1 MFIHL
6 APQCER
12 IAAFALRGIALLDT
26 VPARGVY
33 WADNQPKGINKMM
46 KRIFPVLCAAILLAG
61 CGAQAAVESSAPE
74 QTATAESTVE
84 STATTEAAAE
94 GTTLTFTDDLD
105 REVTVPVQP
114 QRVAVLLGSYTDVWC
129 LAGGQ
134 DTLVAAADDAWT
146 DFDLG
151 LGDDVANLGSLMEP
165 NMEELIVAQPDL
177 VIASSNTTSN
187 VELLPSL
194 EELGVPVIYFGVNSF
209 TDYLE
214 MLDVCTQIT
223 GHTENYQTYGLDVQA
238 QVDAAKAQ
246 NDGSAPTVLLLRSAS
261 TSCKVKNSKG
271 TVLGEILADL
281 GAVNIADSDESL
293 LEDLSMERII
303 ADDPDY
309 IFVVFQGSDQ
319 EAAQK
324 TLDAAL
330 TSNPAWDTLSAVQN
344 GNFYIM
350 EKELYH
356 LKPNARWGE
365 AYQKVADILYPA
377 A

>member
-1 MFIHL
+1 
-6 APQCER
+6 
-12 IAAFALRGIALLDT
+12 
-26 VPARGVY
+26 
-33 WADNQPKGINKMM
+33 MM
-46 KRIFPVLCAAILLAG
+46 NRIFPVLCAALLLTG
-61 CGAQAAVESSAPE
+61 CGASTVAESSAPAPSSE
-74 QTATAESTVE
+74 TAESAPASPE
-84 STATTEAAAE
+84 TAA
-94 GTTLTFTDDLD
+94 TTLTFTDDLD
-105 REVTVPVQP
+105 REVTVPANP
-114 QRVAVLLGSYTDVWC
+114 ERVAVLLGSYADVWC

-134 DTLVAAADDAWT
+134 DSLVAAASDAWT
-146 DFDLG
+146 DFDLD
-151 LGDDVANLGSLMEP
+151 LGEDVANLGSLMEP
-165 NMEELIVAQPDL
+165 NLEELIAAAPDL

-194 EELGVPVIYFGVNSF
+194 EQLGVPVAYFGVNSF
-209 TDYLE
+209 NDYLE
-214 MLDVCTQIT
+214 MLDVCTRIT
-223 GHTENYQTYGLDVQA
+223 GHPENYQTYGLDVQA
-238 QVDAAKAQ
+238 QVDKAKEQ

-281 GAVNIADSDESL
+281 GAVNIADSDTSL

-319 EAAQK
+319 DAAQK

-344 GNFYIM
+344 GNFYLM

>member
-1 MFIHL
+1 
-6 APQCER
+6 
-12 IAAFALRGIALLDT
+12 
-26 VPARGVY
+26 
-33 WADNQPKGINKMM
+33 MM
-46 KRIFPVLCAAILLAG
+46 KRIFPALCAALLLAG
-61 CGAQAAVESSAPE
+61 CGAQTAVESTSTAPA
-74 QTATAESTVE
+74 ATAETPAE
-84 STATTEAAAE
+84 STATPEATD

-114 QRVAVLLGSYTDVWC
+114 QRVAVLLGSYADVWC

-146 DFDLG
+146 DFDLN
-151 LGDDVANLGSLMEP
+151 LGDEVANLGSLMEP
-165 NMEELIVAQPDL
+165 NLEELIAAQPDL

-194 EELGVPVIYFGVNSF
+194 EDLGVPVIYFGVNSF
-209 TDYLE
+209 NDYLE

-223 GHTENYQTYGLDVQA
+223 GQTQNYQTYGLDVQA
-238 QVDAAKAQ
+238 QVEKAKEQ
-246 NDGSAPTVLLLRSAS
+246 DDGSAPTVLLLRSAS

-281 GAVNIADSDESL
+281 GAVNIADSDTSL

-319 EAAQK
+319 DAAQK

-344 GNFYIM
+344 GNFYLM

>member
-1 MFIHL
+1 
-6 APQCER
+6 
-12 IAAFALRGIALLDT
+12 
-26 VPARGVY
+26 
-33 WADNQPKGINKMM
+33 MM
-46 KRIFPVLCAAILLAG
+46 KRIFPALCAALLLAG
-61 CGAQAAVESSAPE
+61 CGAQTADSTAPA
-74 QTATAESTVE
+74 QTATPE
-84 STATTEAAAE
+84 STASSTAEAAQ

-105 REVTVPVQP
+105 REVTVPVEP
-114 QRVAVLLGSYTDVWC
+114 QRVAVLLGSYADVWC
-129 LAGGQ
+129 LAGGT
-134 DTLVAAADDAWT
+134 DSIVAAANDAWT
-146 DFDLG
+146 DFDLD
-151 LGDDVANLGSLMEP
+151 LGEDVANLGSLMEP
-165 NMEELIVAQPDL
+165 SLEELIASQPEL

-187 VELLPSL
+187 VELLASL
-194 EELGVPVIYFGVNSF
+194 EELGIPTTYFGVNNF
-209 TDYLE
+209 DDYLE

-223 GHTENYQTYGLDVQA
+223 GHTENYQTYGLDVQT
-238 QVDAAKAQ
+238 QVEKAKEQ

-319 EAAQK
+319 DAAQK

>member
-1 MFIHL
+1 
-6 APQCER
+6 
-12 IAAFALRGIALLDT
+12 
-26 VPARGVY
+26 
-33 WADNQPKGINKMM
+33 MM
-46 KRIFPVLCAAILLAG
+46 NRIFPVLCAALLLTG
-61 CGAQAAVESSAPE
+61 CGASTVAESSAPAPGSE
-74 QTATAESTVE
+74 TAESAPASPE
-84 STATTEAAAE
+84 TAA
-94 GTTLTFTDDLD
+94 TTLTFTDDLD
-105 REVTVPVQP
+105 REVTVPANP
-114 QRVAVLLGSYTDVWC
+114 ERVAVLLGSYADVWC

-134 DTLVAAADDAWT
+134 DSLVAAASDAWT
-146 DFDLG
+146 DFDLN
-151 LGDDVANLGSLMEP
+151 LGGDVANLGSLMEP
-165 NMEELIVAQPDL
+165 NLEELIASAPDL

-194 EELGVPVIYFGVNSF
+194 EQLGVPVAYFGVNSF
-209 TDYLE
+209 NDYLE
-214 MLDVCTQIT
+214 MLDVCTRIT

-238 QVDAAKAQ
+238 QVDKAKEQ

-281 GAVNIADSDESL
+281 GAVNIADSDTGL
-293 LEDLSMERII
+293 LEDLSLERII

-319 EAAQK
+319 AAAQK

-330 TSNPAWDTLSAVQN
+330 TSNPAWETLSAVQN
-344 GNFYIM
+344 GRFYIM

-365 AYQKVADILYPA
+365 AYQKVADILYPVA
-377 A
+377 

>member
-1 MFIHL
+1 
-6 APQCER
+6 
-12 IAAFALRGIALLDT
+12 
-26 VPARGVY
+26 
-33 WADNQPKGINKMM
+33 MM
-46 KRIFPVLCAAILLAG
+46 KRIFPALCAALLLAG
-61 CGAQAAVESSAPE
+61 CGAQTADSTSPAQTDAP
-74 QTATAESTVE
+74 E
-84 STATTEAAAE
+84 STAASTAEAAQ
-94 GTTLTFTDDLD
+94 GTTLTFADDLD
-105 REVTVPVQP
+105 REVTVPVEP
-114 QRVAVLLGSYTDVWC
+114 QRVAVLLGSYADVWC
-129 LAGGQ
+129 LAGGT
-134 DTLVAAADDAWT
+134 DSIVAVANDAWT
-146 DFDLG
+146 DFDLD
-151 LGDDVANLGSLMEP
+151 LGEDVANLGSLMEP
-165 NMEELIVAQPDL
+165 SLEELIASQPEL

-187 VELLPSL
+187 VELLASL
-194 EELGVPVIYFGVNSF
+194 EELGIPTIYFDVTSF
-209 TDYLE
+209 KDYLH
-214 MLDVCTQIT
+214 MLEVCTMIT
-223 GHTENYQTYGLDVQA
+223 GQEENYQTYGLDVQT
-238 QVDAAKAQ
+238 QVEKAKEQ

-303 ADDPDY
+303 ADDPNY

-319 EAAQK
+319 DAAQK

>member
-1 MFIHL
+1 
-6 APQCER
+6 
-12 IAAFALRGIALLDT
+12 
-26 VPARGVY
+26 
-33 WADNQPKGINKMM
+33 MM
-46 KRIFPVLCAAILLAG
+46 KRIFPALCAALLLAG
-61 CGAQAAVESSAPE
+61 CGAQTTDSTAPA
-74 QTATAESTVE
+74 QTATPE
-84 STATTEAAAE
+84 STASSTAEAAQ

-105 REVTVPVQP
+105 REVTVPVEP
-114 QRVAVLLGSYTDVWC
+114 QRVAVLLGSYADVWC
-129 LAGGQ
+129 LAGGT
-134 DTLVAAADDAWT
+134 DSIVAAANDAWT
-146 DFDLG
+146 DFDLD
-151 LGDDVANLGSLMEP
+151 LGEDVANLGSLMEP
-165 NMEELIVAQPDL
+165 SLEELIASQPDL

-187 VELLPSL
+187 VELLSSL
-194 EELGVPVIYFGVNSF
+194 EELGIPTIYFGVNSF
-209 TDYLE
+209 DDYLE

-238 QVDAAKAQ
+238 QVEKAKEQ

-319 EAAQK
+319 NAAQK

>member
-1 MFIHL
+1 
-6 APQCER
+6 
-12 IAAFALRGIALLDT
+12 
-26 VPARGVY
+26 
-33 WADNQPKGINKMM
+33 MM
-46 KRIFPVLCAAILLAG
+46 KRIFPALCAALLLAG
-61 CGAQAAVESSAPE
+61 CGAQ
-74 QTATAESTVE
+74 TAVE
-84 STATTEAAAE
+84 STASDTATAATPEASAE
-94 GTTLTFTDDLD
+94 TLTFTDDLD

-114 QRVAVLLGSYTDVWC
+114 QRVAVLLGSYADVWC

-134 DTLVAAADDAWT
+134 DSLVAAANDAWT
-146 DFDLG
+146 DFDLN
-151 LGDDVANLGSLMEP
+151 LGDEVANLGSLMEP
-165 NMEELIVAQPDL
+165 NLEELIAAAPDL

-187 VELLPSL
+187 VELLSSL
-194 EELGVPVIYFGVNSF
+194 EELGVPTIYFGVNSF

-238 QVDAAKAQ
+238 QVEKAKEQ

-281 GAVNIADSDESL
+281 GAVNIADSDTSL

-319 EAAQK
+319 DAAQK

-344 GNFYIM
+344 DHFYLM

>member
-1 MFIHL
+1 ML
-6 APQCER
+6 
-12 IAAFALRGIALLDT
+12 
-26 VPARGVY
+26 
-33 WADNQPKGINKMM
+33 N
-46 KRIFPVLCAAILLAG
+46 RIFPALCAALLLAG
-61 CGAQAAVESSAPE
+61 CTA
-74 QTATAESTVE
+74 QTAVE
-84 STATTEAAAE
+84 STASPEAAAPAVSSPEAAAE
-94 GTTLTFTDDLD
+94 TLTFTDDLD
-105 REVTVPVQP
+105 REVTVPVHP
-114 QRVAVLLGSYTDVWC
+114 QRVAVLLGSYADVWC

-134 DTLVAAADDAWT
+134 DSLVAAADDAWA
-146 DFDLG
+146 DFDLN
-151 LGDDVANLGSLMEP
+151 LSDEVANLGSLMEP
-165 NMEELIVAQPDL
+165 NLEELIAAAPDL

-187 VELLPSL
+187 VELLSSL
-194 EELGVPVIYFGVNSF
+194 EELGVPTIYFGVNSF

-223 GHTENYQTYGLDVQA
+223 GQPQNYQTYGLDVQA
-238 QVDAAKAQ
+238 QVEKAKAQ

-281 GAVNIADSDESL
+281 GAVNIADSDTSL
-293 LEDLSMERII
+293 LEDLSLERII

-319 EAAQK
+319 AAAQK

-344 GNFYIM
+344 GRFYLM

>member
-1 MFIHL
+1 M
-6 APQCER
+6 
-12 IAAFALRGIALLDT
+12 
-26 VPARGVY
+26 
-33 WADNQPKGINKMM
+33 MM
-46 KRIFPVLCAAILLAG
+46 KRIFPALCAVLLLAG
-61 CGAQAAVESSAPE
+61 CGAQTAGAGTAPTATPESV
-74 QTATAESTVE
+74 ATAETPA
-84 STATTEAAAE
+84 TAEAAS
-94 GTTLTFTDDLD
+94 GTTLTFTDALD
-105 REVTVPVQP
+105 REVTVPVEP
-114 QRVAVLLGSYTDVWC
+114 QRVAVLLGSYADVWC

-134 DTLVAAADDAWT
+134 DSLVAAASDAWT
-146 DFDLG
+146 DFDLN
-151 LGDDVANLGSLMEP
+151 LRDDVANLGSLMEP
-165 NMEELIVAQPDL
+165 NLEELIAAQPDL

-187 VELLPSL
+187 VELLSSL
-194 EELGVPVIYFGVNSF
+194 EELGVPVLYFGVNSF
-209 TDYLE
+209 TDYLQ

-223 GHTENYQTYGLDVQA
+223 GQTQNYQTYGLDVQA
-238 QVDAAKAQ
+238 QVDKAKEQ
-246 NDGSAPTVLLLRSAS
+246 VDGSAPTVLLLRSAS

-281 GAVNIADSDESL
+281 GAVNIADSDTSL
-293 LEDLSMERII
+293 LEDLSLERII

-319 EAAQK
+319 AAAQK

-344 GNFYIM
+344 GHFYLM

>member
-1 MFIHL
+1 
-6 APQCER
+6 
-12 IAAFALRGIALLDT
+12 
-26 VPARGVY
+26 
-33 WADNQPKGINKMM
+33 MM
-46 KRIFPVLCAAILLAG
+46 NRIFPVLCAALLLTG
-61 CGAQAAVESSAPE
+61 CGASTVAESSAPAPGSE
-74 QTATAESTVE
+74 TAESAPASPE
-84 STATTEAAAE
+84 TAATA
-94 GTTLTFTDDLD
+94 LTFTDDLD
-105 REVTVPVQP
+105 REVTVPANP
-114 QRVAVLLGSYTDVWC
+114 ERVAVLLGSYADVWC

-134 DTLVAAADDAWT
+134 DSLVAAASDAWT
-146 DFDLG
+146 DFDLN

-165 NMEELIVAQPDL
+165 NLEELIASAPDL

-194 EELGVPVIYFGVNSF
+194 EQLGVPVAYFGVNSF
-209 TDYLE
+209 NDYLE
-214 MLDVCTQIT
+214 MLDVCTRIT

-238 QVDAAKAQ
+238 QVDKAKEQ

-271 TVLGEILADL
+271 TVLGEMLADL
-281 GAVNIADSDESL
+281 GAVNIADSDTGL
-293 LEDLSMERII
+293 LEDLSLERII

-319 EAAQK
+319 AAAQK

-330 TSNPAWDTLSAVQN
+330 TSNPAWETLSAVQN
-344 GNFYIM
+344 GRFYIM

-365 AYQKVADILYPA
+365 AYQKVADILYPVA
-377 A
+377 

>member
-1 MFIHL
+1 M
-6 APQCER
+6 
-12 IAAFALRGIALLDT
+12 
-26 VPARGVY
+26 
-33 WADNQPKGINKMM
+33 MM
-46 KRIFPVLCAAILLAG
+46 KRIFPALCAVLMLAG
-61 CGAQAAVESSAPE
+61 CGAQTAGAGTAPTATPESV
-74 QTATAESTVE
+74 ATAETP
-84 STATTEAAAE
+84 AMAEAAA
-94 GTTLTFTDDLD
+94 GTTLTFTDALD
-105 REVTVPVQP
+105 REVTVPVEP
-114 QRVAVLLGSYTDVWC
+114 QRVAVLLGSYADVWC

-134 DTLVAAADDAWT
+134 DSLVAAASDAWT
-146 DFDLG
+146 DFDLN

-165 NMEELIVAQPDL
+165 NLEELIAAQPDL

-187 VELLPSL
+187 VELLSSL
-194 EELGVPVIYFGVNSF
+194 EELGVPVLYFGVNSF
-209 TDYLE
+209 TDYLQ

-223 GHTENYQTYGLDVQA
+223 GQTQNYQTYGLDVQA
-238 QVDAAKAQ
+238 QVDKAKEQ
-246 NDGSAPTVLLLRSAS
+246 VDGSAPTVLLLRSAS

-281 GAVNIADSDESL
+281 GAVNIADSDTSL
-293 LEDLSMERII
+293 LEDLSLERII
-303 ADDPDY
+303 ADNPDY

-319 EAAQK
+319 AAAQN

-344 GNFYIM
+344 GHFYLM

>member
-1 MFIHL
+1 
-6 APQCER
+6 
-12 IAAFALRGIALLDT
+12 
-26 VPARGVY
+26 
-33 WADNQPKGINKMM
+33 MM
-46 KRIFPVLCAAILLAG
+46 KRIFPALCAALLLAG
-61 CGAQAAVESSAPE
+61 CGAQTADSTAPA
-74 QTATAESTVE
+74 QTATPE
-84 STATTEAAAE
+84 STASSTAEAAQ
-94 GTTLTFTDDLD
+94 GTTLTFADDLD
-105 REVTVPVQP
+105 REVTVPVEP
-114 QRVAVLLGSYTDVWC
+114 QRVAILLGSYADVWC
-129 LAGGQ
+129 LAGGT
-134 DTLVAAADDAWT
+134 DSIVAVANDAWT
-146 DFDLG
+146 DFDLD
-151 LGDDVANLGSLMEP
+151 LGEDVANLGSLMEP
-165 NMEELIVAQPDL
+165 SLEELIASQPDL

-187 VELLPSL
+187 VELLASL
-194 EELGVPVIYFGVNSF
+194 EELGIPTTYFGVNSF
-209 TDYLE
+209 DDYLE

-238 QVDAAKAQ
+238 QVEKAKEQ

-319 EAAQK
+319 DAAQK

>member
-1 MFIHL
+1 
-6 APQCER
+6 
-12 IAAFALRGIALLDT
+12 
-26 VPARGVY
+26 
-33 WADNQPKGINKMM
+33 MM
-46 KRIFPVLCAAILLAG
+46 NRIFPVLCAALLLTG
-61 CGAQAAVESSAPE
+61 CGASTVAESSAPAPGSE
-74 QTATAESTVE
+74 TAESAPASPE
-84 STATTEAAAE
+84 TAA
-94 GTTLTFTDDLD
+94 TTLTFTDDLD
-105 REVTVPVQP
+105 REVTVPANP
-114 QRVAVLLGSYTDVWC
+114 ERVAVLLGSYADVWC

-134 DTLVAAADDAWT
+134 DSLVAAASDAWT
-146 DFDLG
+146 DFDLD
-151 LGDDVANLGSLMEP
+151 LGEDVANLGSLMEP
-165 NMEELIVAQPDL
+165 NLEELIASAPDL

-194 EELGVPVIYFGVNSF
+194 EQLGVPVAYFGVNSF
-209 TDYLE
+209 NDYLE
-214 MLDVCTQIT
+214 MLDVCTRIT
-223 GHTENYQTYGLDVQA
+223 GHPENYQTYGLDVQA
-238 QVDAAKAQ
+238 QVDKAKEQ

-281 GAVNIADSDESL
+281 GAVNIADSDTGL
-293 LEDLSMERII
+293 LEDLSLERII

-319 EAAQK
+319 AAAQK

-330 TSNPAWDTLSAVQN
+330 TSNPAWETLSAVQN
-344 GNFYIM
+344 GRFYIM

>member
-1 MFIHL
+1 
-6 APQCER
+6 
-12 IAAFALRGIALLDT
+12 
-26 VPARGVY
+26 
-33 WADNQPKGINKMM
+33 MM
-46 KRIFPVLCAAILLAG
+46 NRIFPVLCAALLLTG
-61 CGAQAAVESSAPE
+61 CGASTVAESSAPAPGSE
-74 QTATAESTVE
+74 TAESAPASPE
-84 STATTEAAAE
+84 TAV
-94 GTTLTFTDDLD
+94 TTLTFTDDLD
-105 REVTVPVQP
+105 REVTVPANP
-114 QRVAVLLGSYTDVWC
+114 ERVAVLLGSYADVWC

-134 DTLVAAADDAWT
+134 DSLVAAASDAWT
-146 DFDLG
+146 DFDLD
-151 LGDDVANLGSLMEP
+151 LGEDVANLGSLMEP
-165 NMEELIVAQPDL
+165 NLEELIAAQPDL

-194 EELGVPVIYFGVNSF
+194 EQLGVPVAYFGVNSF
-209 TDYLE
+209 NDYLE
-214 MLDVCTQIT
+214 MLDVCTRIT

-238 QVDAAKAQ
+238 QVDKAKEQ

-261 TSCKVKNSKG
+261 TSCKVKNSKD

-281 GAVNIADSDESL
+281 GAVNIADSDTGL
-293 LEDLSMERII
+293 LEDLSLERII

-319 EAAQK
+319 AAAQK

-330 TSNPAWDTLSAVQN
+330 TSNPAWETLSAVQN
-344 GNFYIM
+344 GRFYIM

-377 A
+377 G

>member
-1 MFIHL
+1 
-6 APQCER
+6 
-12 IAAFALRGIALLDT
+12 
-26 VPARGVY
+26 
-33 WADNQPKGINKMM
+33 MM
-46 KRIFPVLCAAILLAG
+46 KRIFPALCAALLLAG
-61 CGAQAAVESSAPE
+61 CGAQTAVESTSTAPA
-74 QTATAESTVE
+74 ATAETSAE
-84 STATTEAAAE
+84 STATPEATD

-114 QRVAVLLGSYTDVWC
+114 QRVAVLLGSYADVWC

-134 DTLVAAADDAWT
+134 DTLVAATDDAWT
-146 DFDLG
+146 DFDLN
-151 LGDDVANLGSLMEP
+151 LGDEVANLGSLMEP
-165 NMEELIVAQPDL
+165 NLEELIAAQPDL

-194 EELGVPVIYFGVNSF
+194 EDLGVPVIYFGVNSF
-209 TDYLE
+209 NDYLE

-223 GHTENYQTYGLDVQA
+223 GQTQNYQTYGLDVQA
-238 QVDAAKAQ
+238 QVEKAKEQ
-246 NDGSAPTVLLLRSAS
+246 DDGSAPTVLLLRSAS

-281 GAVNIADSDESL
+281 GAVNIADSDTSL

-319 EAAQK
+319 DAAQK
-324 TLDAAL
+324 TLDVAL

-344 GNFYIM
+344 GNFYLM

>member
-1 MFIHL
+1 
-6 APQCER
+6 
-12 IAAFALRGIALLDT
+12 
-26 VPARGVY
+26 
-33 WADNQPKGINKMM
+33 MM
-46 KRIFPVLCAAILLAG
+46 NRIFPVLCAALLLTG
-61 CGAQAAVESSAPE
+61 CGASTVAESSAPAPGSE
-74 QTATAESTVE
+74 TAESAPASPE
-84 STATTEAAAE
+84 TAV
-94 GTTLTFTDDLD
+94 TTLTFTDDLD
-105 REVTVPVQP
+105 REVTVPANP
-114 QRVAVLLGSYTDVWC
+114 ERVAVLLGSYADVWC

-134 DTLVAAADDAWT
+134 DSLVAAASDAWT
-146 DFDLG
+146 DFDLN

-165 NMEELIVAQPDL
+165 NLEELIASAPDL

-194 EELGVPVIYFGVNSF
+194 EQLGVPVAYFGVNSF
-209 TDYLE
+209 NDYLE
-214 MLDVCTQIT
+214 MLDVCTRIT

-238 QVDAAKAQ
+238 QVDKAKEQ

-281 GAVNIADSDESL
+281 GAVNIADSDTGL
-293 LEDLSMERII
+293 LEDLSLERII

-319 EAAQK
+319 AAAQK

-330 TSNPAWDTLSAVQN
+330 TSNPAWETLSAVQN
-344 GNFYIM
+344 GRFYIM

>member
-1 MFIHL
+1 
-6 APQCER
+6 
-12 IAAFALRGIALLDT
+12 
-26 VPARGVY
+26 
-33 WADNQPKGINKMM
+33 MM
-46 KRIFPVLCAAILLAG
+46 NRIFPVLCAALLLTG
-61 CGAQAAVESSAPE
+61 CGASTVAESSAPAPGS
-74 QTATAESTVE
+74 ATAESAPASPE
-84 STATTEAAAE
+84 TAA
-94 GTTLTFTDDLD
+94 TTLTFTDDLD
-105 REVTVPVQP
+105 REVTVPANP
-114 QRVAVLLGSYTDVWC
+114 ERVAVLLGSYADVWC

-134 DTLVAAADDAWT
+134 DSLVAAASDAWT
-146 DFDLG
+146 DFDLN

-165 NMEELIVAQPDL
+165 NLEELIAAAPDL

-194 EELGVPVIYFGVNSF
+194 EQLGVPVAYFGVNSF
-209 TDYLE
+209 NDYLE
-214 MLDVCTQIT
+214 MLDVCTRIT

-238 QVDAAKAQ
+238 QVDKAKEQ

-281 GAVNIADSDESL
+281 GAVNIADSDTGL
-293 LEDLSMERII
+293 LEDLSLERII

-319 EAAQK
+319 AAAQK

-330 TSNPAWDTLSAVQN
+330 TSNPAWETLSAVQN
-344 GNFYIM
+344 GRFYIM

-377 A
+377 G

>member
-1 MFIHL
+1 
-6 APQCER
+6 
-12 IAAFALRGIALLDT
+12 
-26 VPARGVY
+26 
-33 WADNQPKGINKMM
+33 M

-61 CGAQAAVESSAPE
+61 CGAQTAVESSAPK

-114 QRVAVLLGSYTDVWC
+114 QRVAALLGSYTDVWC

-165 NMEELIVAQPDL
+165 NMEELIAAQPDL

>member
-1 MFIHL
+1 
-6 APQCER
+6 
-12 IAAFALRGIALLDT
+12 
-26 VPARGVY
+26 
-33 WADNQPKGINKMM
+33 MM

-61 CGAQAAVESSAPE
+61 CGAQTAVESSAPE
-74 QTATAESTVE
+74 QTATAESTVA

-165 NMEELIVAQPDL
+165 NMEELIAAQPDL

-319 EAAQK
+319 EAARK

>member
-1 MFIHL
+1 
-6 APQCER
+6 
-12 IAAFALRGIALLDT
+12 
-26 VPARGVY
+26 
-33 WADNQPKGINKMM
+33 MM
-46 KRIFPVLCAAILLAG
+46 KRIFPALCAALLLAG
-61 CGAQAAVESSAPE
+61 CGAQTAVESTSTAPA
-74 QTATAESTVE
+74 ATAETSAE
-84 STATTEAAAE
+84 STATPEAAD

-114 QRVAVLLGSYTDVWC
+114 QRVAVLLGSYADVWC

-146 DFDLG
+146 DFDLN
-151 LGDDVANLGSLMEP
+151 LGDEVANLGSLMEP
-165 NMEELIVAQPDL
+165 NLEELIAAQPDL

-194 EELGVPVIYFGVNSF
+194 EDLGVPVIYFGVNSF
-209 TDYLE
+209 NDYLE

-223 GHTENYQTYGLDVQA
+223 GQTQNYQTYGLDVQA
-238 QVDAAKAQ
+238 QVEKAKEQ
-246 NDGSAPTVLLLRSAS
+246 DDGSAPTVLLLRSAS

-281 GAVNIADSDESL
+281 GAVNIADSDTSL

-319 EAAQK
+319 DAARK
-324 TLDAAL
+324 TLNAAL

-344 GNFYIM
+344 GNFYLM

>member
-1 MFIHL
+1 
-6 APQCER
+6 
-12 IAAFALRGIALLDT
+12 
-26 VPARGVY
+26 
-33 WADNQPKGINKMM
+33 MM
-46 KRIFPVLCAAILLAG
+46 KRIFPALCAALLLAG
-61 CGAQAAVESSAPE
+61 CGAQASTESTAPVE
-74 QTATAESTVE
+74 TATAESTP
-84 STATTEAAAE
+84 ATPEAADT
-94 GTTLTFTDDLD
+94 TTLTFTDDLD

-114 QRVAVLLGSYTDVWC
+114 QRVAVLLGSYADVWC

-134 DTLVAAADDAWT
+134 DTLVAAANDAWT
-146 DFDLG
+146 DFDLS
-151 LGDDVANLGSLMEP
+151 LGEDVANLGSLMEP
-165 NMEELIVAQPDL
+165 NTEELIAAQPDL

-209 TDYLE
+209 DDYLE

-238 QVDAAKAQ
+238 QVEKAKEQ

-281 GAVNIADSDESL
+281 GAVNIADSDTGL

>member
-1 MFIHL
+1 
-6 APQCER
+6 
-12 IAAFALRGIALLDT
+12 
-26 VPARGVY
+26 
-33 WADNQPKGINKMM
+33 MM
-46 KRIFPVLCAAILLAG
+46 KRIFPALCAALLLAG
-61 CGAQAAVESSAPE
+61 CGAQTAVESTSTAPA
-74 QTATAESTVE
+74 ATAETSAE
-84 STATTEAAAE
+84 STATPEATD

-114 QRVAVLLGSYTDVWC
+114 QRVAVLLGSYADVWC

-146 DFDLG
+146 DFDLN
-151 LGDDVANLGSLMEP
+151 LGDEVANLGSLMEP
-165 NMEELIVAQPDL
+165 NLEELIAAQPDL
-177 VIASSNTTSN
+177 VITSSNTTSN

-194 EELGVPVIYFGVNSF
+194 EDLGVPVIYFGVNSF
-209 TDYLE
+209 NDYLE

-223 GHTENYQTYGLDVQA
+223 GQTQNYQTYGLDVQA
-238 QVDAAKAQ
+238 QVEKAKEQ
-246 NDGSAPTVLLLRSAS
+246 DDGSAPTVLLLRSAS

-281 GAVNIADSDESL
+281 GAVNIADSDTSL

-319 EAAQK
+319 DAAQK

-344 GNFYIM
+344 GNFYLM

>member
-1 MFIHL
+1 
-6 APQCER
+6 
-12 IAAFALRGIALLDT
+12 
-26 VPARGVY
+26 
-33 WADNQPKGINKMM
+33 MM
-46 KRIFPVLCAAILLAG
+46 KRIFPALCAALLLAG
-61 CGAQAAVESSAPE
+61 CGAQTAVESTSTAPA
-74 QTATAESTVE
+74 ATAETSAE
-84 STATTEAAAE
+84 STATPEATD

-114 QRVAVLLGSYTDVWC
+114 QRVAVLLGSYADVWC

-146 DFDLG
+146 DFDLN
-151 LGDDVANLGSLMEP
+151 LGDEVSNLGSLMEP
-165 NMEELIVAQPDL
+165 NLEELIAAQPDL

-194 EELGVPVIYFGVNSF
+194 EDLGVPVIYFGVNSF
-209 TDYLE
+209 NDYLE

-223 GHTENYQTYGLDVQA
+223 GETQNYQTYGLDVQA
-238 QVDAAKAQ
+238 QVEKAKEQ
-246 NDGSAPTVLLLRSAS
+246 DDGSAPTVLLLRSAS

-281 GAVNIADSDESL
+281 GAVNIADSDTSL

-319 EAAQK
+319 DAAQK

-344 GNFYIM
+344 GNFYLM

>member
-1 MFIHL
+1 
-6 APQCER
+6 
-12 IAAFALRGIALLDT
+12 
-26 VPARGVY
+26 
-33 WADNQPKGINKMM
+33 MM
-46 KRIFPVLCAAILLAG
+46 KRIFPALCAALLLAG
-61 CGAQAAVESSAPE
+61 CGAQTAVESTSTAPA
-74 QTATAESTVE
+74 ATAETPAE
-84 STATTEAAAE
+84 STATPEATD

-114 QRVAVLLGSYTDVWC
+114 QRVAVLLGSYADVWC

-146 DFDLG
+146 DFDLN
-151 LGDDVANLGSLMEP
+151 LGDEVANLGSLMEP
-165 NMEELIVAQPDL
+165 NLEELIAAQPDL
-177 VIASSNTTSN
+177 EIASSNTTSN

-194 EELGVPVIYFGVNSF
+194 EDLGVPVIYFGVNSF
-209 TDYLE
+209 NDYLE

-223 GHTENYQTYGLDVQA
+223 GQTQNYQTYGLDVQA
-238 QVDAAKAQ
+238 QVEKAKEQ
-246 NDGSAPTVLLLRSAS
+246 DDGSAPTVLLLRSAS

-281 GAVNIADSDESL
+281 GAVNIADSDTSL

-319 EAAQK
+319 DAAQK

-344 GNFYIM
+344 GNFYLM

>member
-1 MFIHL
+1 M
-6 APQCER
+6 
-12 IAAFALRGIALLDT
+12 
-26 VPARGVY
+26 
-33 WADNQPKGINKMM
+33 MM
-46 KRIFPVLCAAILLAG
+46 KRIFPALCAVLLLAG
-61 CGAQAAVESSAPE
+61 CGAQTAGAGAAPTATPESV
-74 QTATAESTVE
+74 ATAETPA
-84 STATTEAAAE
+84 TAEAAA
-94 GTTLTFTDDLD
+94 GTTLTFTDALD
-105 REVTVPVQP
+105 REVTVPVEP
-114 QRVAVLLGSYTDVWC
+114 QRVAVLLGSYADVWC

-134 DTLVAAADDAWT
+134 DSLVAAASDAWT
-146 DFDLG
+146 DFDLN

-165 NMEELIVAQPDL
+165 NMEELIAAQPDL

-187 VELLPSL
+187 VELLSSL
-194 EELGVPVIYFGVNSF
+194 EELGVPVLYFGVNSF
-209 TDYLE
+209 TDYLH

-223 GHTENYQTYGLDVQA
+223 GQTQNYQTYGLDVQA
-238 QVDAAKAQ
+238 QVDKAKEQA
-246 NDGSAPTVLLLRSAS
+246 DGSAPTVLLLRSAS

-271 TVLGEILADL
+271 TVLGELLADL
-281 GAVNIADSDESL
+281 GAVNIADSDTSL
-293 LEDLSMERII
+293 LEDLSLERII

-319 EAAQK
+319 AAAQK

-344 GNFYIM
+344 GHFYLM

>member
-1 MFIHL
+1 
-6 APQCER
+6 
-12 IAAFALRGIALLDT
+12 
-26 VPARGVY
+26 
-33 WADNQPKGINKMM
+33 MM
-46 KRIFPVLCAAILLAG
+46 KRIFPALCAALLLAG
-61 CGAQAAVESSAPE
+61 CGAQTAVESTSTAPA
-74 QTATAESTVE
+74 ATAETPAE
-84 STATTEAAAE
+84 STATPEATD

-114 QRVAVLLGSYTDVWC
+114 QRVAVLLGSYADVWC

-146 DFDLG
+146 DFDLN
-151 LGDDVANLGSLMEP
+151 LGDEVANLGSLMEP
-165 NMEELIVAQPDL
+165 NLEELIAAQPDL

-194 EELGVPVIYFGVNSF
+194 EDLGVPVIYFGVNSF
-209 TDYLE
+209 NDYLE

-223 GHTENYQTYGLDVQA
+223 GQTQNYQTYGLDVQA
-238 QVDAAKAQ
+238 QVEKAKEQ
-246 NDGSAPTVLLLRSAS
+246 DDGSAPTVLLLRSAS

-271 TVLGEILADL
+271 TVLGEILVDL
-281 GAVNIADSDESL
+281 GAVNIADSDTSL

-319 EAAQK
+319 DAAQK

-344 GNFYIM
+344 GNFYLM

>member
-1 MFIHL
+1 ML
-6 APQCER
+6 
-12 IAAFALRGIALLDT
+12 
-26 VPARGVY
+26 
-33 WADNQPKGINKMM
+33 N
-46 KRIFPVLCAAILLAG
+46 RIFPALCAALLLAG
-61 CGAQAAVESSAPE
+61 CTAQTS
-74 QTATAESTVE
+74 VE
-84 STATTEAAAE
+84 STASPEAAAPAVSSPEAAAE
-94 GTTLTFTDDLD
+94 TLTFTDDLD
-105 REVTVPVQP
+105 REVTVPVHP
-114 QRVAVLLGSYTDVWC
+114 QRVAVLLGSYADVWC

-134 DTLVAAADDAWT
+134 DSLVAAADDAWT
-146 DFDLG
+146 DFDLNLSDG
-151 LGDDVANLGSLMEP
+151 VANLGSLMEP
-165 NMEELIVAQPDL
+165 NLEELIAAAPDL

-187 VELLPSL
+187 VELLSSL
-194 EELGVPVIYFGVNSF
+194 EELGVPTIYFGVNSF

-223 GHTENYQTYGLDVQA
+223 GQTQNYQTYGLDVQA
-238 QVDAAKAQ
+238 QVEKAKAQ

-281 GAVNIADSDESL
+281 GAVNIADSDTSL
-293 LEDLSMERII
+293 LEDLSLERII

-319 EAAQK
+319 AAAQK

-344 GNFYIM
+344 GRFYLM

>member
-1 MFIHL
+1 
-6 APQCER
+6 
-12 IAAFALRGIALLDT
+12 
-26 VPARGVY
+26 
-33 WADNQPKGINKMM
+33 MM
-46 KRIFPVLCAAILLAG
+46 KRIFPALCAALLLAG
-61 CGAQAAVESSAPE
+61 CGAQTAVESTSTAPA
-74 QTATAESTVE
+74 ATAETSAE
-84 STATTEAAAE
+84 STATPEATD

-114 QRVAVLLGSYTDVWC
+114 QRVAVLLGSYADVWC

-146 DFDLG
+146 DFDLN
-151 LGDDVANLGSLMEP
+151 LGDEVANLGSLMEP
-165 NMEELIVAQPDL
+165 NLEELIAAQPDL

-194 EELGVPVIYFGVNSF
+194 EDLGVPVIYFGVNSF
-209 TDYLE
+209 NDYLE

-223 GHTENYQTYGLDVQA
+223 GQTQNYQTYGLDVQA
-238 QVDAAKAQ
+238 QVEKAKEQ
-246 NDGSAPTVLLLRSAS
+246 DDGSAPTVLLLRSAS

-281 GAVNIADSDESL
+281 GAVNIADSDTSL

-319 EAAQK
+319 DAAQK

-344 GNFYIM
+344 GNFYLM

-365 AYQKVADILYPA
+365 AYQKVSDILYPA

>member
-1 MFIHL
+1 
-6 APQCER
+6 
-12 IAAFALRGIALLDT
+12 
-26 VPARGVY
+26 
-33 WADNQPKGINKMM
+33 MM
-46 KRIFPVLCAAILLAG
+46 KRIFPALCAALLLAG
-61 CGAQAAVESSAPE
+61 CGAQTAVESTSTAPA
-74 QTATAESTVE
+74 ATAETSAE
-84 STATTEAAAE
+84 STATPEATD

-105 REVTVPVQP
+105 REVTVPVHP
-114 QRVAVLLGSYTDVWC
+114 QRVAVLLGSYADVWC

-146 DFDLG
+146 DFDLN
-151 LGDDVANLGSLMEP
+151 LGDEVANLGSLMEP
-165 NMEELIVAQPDL
+165 NLEELIAAQPDL

-194 EELGVPVIYFGVNSF
+194 EDLGVPVIYFGVNSF
-209 TDYLE
+209 NDYLE

-223 GHTENYQTYGLDVQA
+223 GETQNYQTYGLDVQA
-238 QVDAAKAQ
+238 QVEKAKEQ
-246 NDGSAPTVLLLRSAS
+246 DDGSAPTVLLLRSAS

-281 GAVNIADSDESL
+281 GAVNIADSDTSL

-319 EAAQK
+319 DAAQK
-324 TLDAAL
+324 TLNAAL

-344 GNFYIM
+344 GNFYLM

>member
-1 MFIHL
+1 MRKRLF
-6 APQCER
+6 P
-12 IAAFALRGIALLDT
+12 ALL
-26 VPARGVY
+26 
-33 WADNQPKGINKMM
+33 
-46 KRIFPVLCAAILLAG
+46 AALLLAG
-61 CGAQAAVESSAPE
+61 CAAPATTESPAATESP
-74 QTATAESTVE
+74 ATAET
-84 STATTEAAAE
+84 AAA
-94 GTTLTFTDDLD
+94 TLTFTDDLD
-105 REVTVPVQP
+105 REVTVPLHP
-114 QRVAVLLGSYTDVWC
+114 RRVAVLLGSYADVWC
-129 LAGGQ
+129 LAGGA
-134 DTLVAAADDAWT
+134 DSLVAAANDAWT

-151 LGDDVANLGSLMEP
+151 LGDDVANLGSLQEP
-165 NMEELIVAQPDL
+165 NLEELIAADPDFIL
-177 VIASSNTTSN
+177 ASSNTTSN
-187 VELLPSL
+187 VELLPSF
-194 EELGVPVIYFGVNSF
+194 ESLGVPTAYFGVNSF
-209 TDYLE
+209 KDYLH
-214 MLDVCTQIT
+214 MLEVCTMIT
-223 GHTENYQTYGLDVQA
+223 GQEENYQTCGLDVQA
-238 QVDAAKAQ
+238 QVEAAKAQ

-281 GAVNIADSDESL
+281 GAVNIADSDTGL
-293 LEDLSMERII
+293 LEDLSLERIL

-319 EAAQK
+319 DAAQR
-324 TLDAAL
+324 TLEAAL

>member
-1 MFIHL
+1 
-6 APQCER
+6 
-12 IAAFALRGIALLDT
+12 
-26 VPARGVY
+26 
-33 WADNQPKGINKMM
+33 MM
-46 KRIFPVLCAAILLAG
+46 KRTFPALCAALLLAG
-61 CGAQAAVESSAPE
+61 CGAQTAVESTSTAPA
-74 QTATAESTVE
+74 ATAETSAE
-84 STATTEAAAE
+84 STATPEATD

-114 QRVAVLLGSYTDVWC
+114 QRVAVLLGSYADVWC

-146 DFDLG
+146 DFDLN
-151 LGDDVANLGSLMEP
+151 LGDEVANLGSLMEP
-165 NMEELIVAQPDL
+165 NLEELIAAQPDL

-194 EELGVPVIYFGVNSF
+194 EDLGVPVIYFGVNSF
-209 TDYLE
+209 NDYLE

-223 GHTENYQTYGLDVQA
+223 GETQNYQTYGLDVQA
-238 QVDAAKAQ
+238 QVEKAKEQ

-281 GAVNIADSDESL
+281 GAVNIADSDTSL

-319 EAAQK
+319 DAAQK

-344 GNFYIM
+344 GNFYLM

>member
-1 MFIHL
+1 
-6 APQCER
+6 
-12 IAAFALRGIALLDT
+12 
-26 VPARGVY
+26 
-33 WADNQPKGINKMM
+33 MM
-46 KRIFPVLCAAILLAG
+46 KRTFPALCAALLLAG
-61 CGAQAAVESSAPE
+61 CGAQTAVESTSTAPA
-74 QTATAESTVE
+74 ATAETPAE
-84 STATTEAAAE
+84 STATPEATD

-114 QRVAVLLGSYTDVWC
+114 QRVAVLLGSYADVWC

-146 DFDLG
+146 DFDLN
-151 LGDDVANLGSLMEP
+151 LGDEVANLGSLMEP
-165 NMEELIVAQPDL
+165 NLEELIAAQPDL

-194 EELGVPVIYFGVNSF
+194 EDLGVPVIYFGVNSF
-209 TDYLE
+209 NDYLE

-223 GHTENYQTYGLDVQA
+223 GQTQNYQTYGLDVQA
-238 QVDAAKAQ
+238 QVEKAKEQ
-246 NDGSAPTVLLLRSAS
+246 DDGSAPTVLLLRSAS
-261 TSCKVKNSKG
+261 TSCKVKNSKS

-281 GAVNIADSDESL
+281 GAVNIADSDTSL

-319 EAAQK
+319 DAAQK

-344 GNFYIM
+344 GNFYLM

>member
-1 MFIHL
+1 M
-6 APQCER
+6 
-12 IAAFALRGIALLDT
+12 
-26 VPARGVY
+26 
-33 WADNQPKGINKMM
+33 MM
-46 KRIFPVLCAAILLAG
+46 KRIFPALCAVLMLAG
-61 CGAQAAVESSAPE
+61 CGAQTAGAGTAPTATPESV
-74 QTATAESTVE
+74 ATAETPA
-84 STATTEAAAE
+84 TAEAAA
-94 GTTLTFTDDLD
+94 GTTLTFTDALD
-105 REVTVPVQP
+105 REVTVPVEP
-114 QRVAVLLGSYTDVWC
+114 QRVAVLLGSYADVWC

-134 DTLVAAADDAWT
+134 DSLVAAASDAWT
-146 DFDLG
+146 DFDLN

-165 NMEELIVAQPDL
+165 NLEELIAAQPDL

-187 VELLPSL
+187 VELLSSL
-194 EELGVPVIYFGVNSF
+194 EELGVPVLYFGVNSF
-209 TDYLE
+209 TDYLQ

-223 GHTENYQTYGLDVQA
+223 GQTQNYQTYGLDVQA
-238 QVDAAKAQ
+238 QVEKAKEQ
-246 NDGSAPTVLLLRSAS
+246 DDGSAPTVLLLRSAS

-271 TVLGEILADL
+271 TVLGEILVDL
-281 GAVNIADSDESL
+281 GAVNIADSDTSL

-319 EAAQK
+319 DAAQK

-344 GNFYIM
+344 GNFYLM

>member
-1 MFIHL
+1 
-6 APQCER
+6 
-12 IAAFALRGIALLDT
+12 
-26 VPARGVY
+26 
-33 WADNQPKGINKMM
+33 MM
-46 KRIFPVLCAAILLAG
+46 NRIFPVLCAALLLTG
-61 CGAQAAVESSAPE
+61 CGASTVAESSAPAPGSE
-74 QTATAESTVE
+74 TAESAPASPE
-84 STATTEAAAE
+84 TAV
-94 GTTLTFTDDLD
+94 TTLTFTDDLD
-105 REVTVPVQP
+105 REVTVPANP
-114 QRVAVLLGSYTDVWC
+114 ERVAVLLGSYADVWC

-134 DTLVAAADDAWT
+134 DSLVAAASDAWT
-146 DFDLG
+146 DFDLN
-151 LGDDVANLGSLMEP
+151 LGEDVANLGSLMEP
-165 NMEELIVAQPDL
+165 NLEELIASAPGL

-194 EELGVPVIYFGVNSF
+194 EQLGVPVAYFGVNSF
-209 TDYLE
+209 NDYLE

-238 QVDAAKAQ
+238 QVDKAKEQ

-281 GAVNIADSDESL
+281 GAVNIADSDTGL
-293 LEDLSMERII
+293 LEDLSLERII

-319 EAAQK
+319 AAAQK

-330 TSNPAWDTLSAVQN
+330 TSNPAWETLSAVQN
-344 GNFYIM
+344 GRFYIM

-377 A
+377 G

>member
-1 MFIHL
+1 
-6 APQCER
+6 
-12 IAAFALRGIALLDT
+12 
-26 VPARGVY
+26 
-33 WADNQPKGINKMM
+33 MM
-46 KRIFPVLCAAILLAG
+46 KRIFPALCAALLLAG
-61 CGAQAAVESSAPE
+61 CGAQTAVESTSTAPA
-74 QTATAESTVE
+74 ATAETSAE
-84 STATTEAAAE
+84 STATPEATD

-114 QRVAVLLGSYTDVWC
+114 QRVAVLLGSYADVWC

-146 DFDLG
+146 DFDLN
-151 LGDDVANLGSLMEP
+151 LGDEVANLGSLMEP
-165 NMEELIVAQPDL
+165 NLEELIAAQPDL

-194 EELGVPVIYFGVNSF
+194 EDLGVPVIYFGVNSF
-209 TDYLE
+209 NDYLE

-223 GHTENYQTYGLDVQA
+223 GETQNYQTYGLDVQA
-238 QVDAAKAQ
+238 QVEKAKEQ
-246 NDGSAPTVLLLRSAS
+246 DDGSAPTVLLLRSAS

-271 TVLGEILADL
+271 TVLGEILVDL
-281 GAVNIADSDESL
+281 GAVNIADSDTSL

-319 EAAQK
+319 DAAQK

-344 GNFYIM
+344 GNFYLM

>member
-1 MFIHL
+1 
-6 APQCER
+6 
-12 IAAFALRGIALLDT
+12 
-26 VPARGVY
+26 
-33 WADNQPKGINKMM
+33 MM
-46 KRIFPVLCAAILLAG
+46 NRIFPVLCTALLLTG
-61 CGAQAAVESSAPE
+61 CGASTVAESSAPAPGSE
-74 QTATAESTVE
+74 TAESAPASPE
-84 STATTEAAAE
+84 TAV
-94 GTTLTFTDDLD
+94 TTLTFTDDLD
-105 REVTVPVQP
+105 REVTVPANP
-114 QRVAVLLGSYTDVWC
+114 ERVAVLLGSYADVWC

-134 DTLVAAADDAWT
+134 DSLVAAASDAWT
-146 DFDLG
+146 DFDLN

-165 NMEELIVAQPDL
+165 NLEELIAAAPDL

-194 EELGVPVIYFGVNSF
+194 EQLGVPVAYFGVNSF
-209 TDYLE
+209 NDYLE
-214 MLDVCTQIT
+214 MLDVCTRIT
-223 GHTENYQTYGLDVQA
+223 GHPENYQTYGLDVQA
-238 QVDAAKAQ
+238 QVDKAKEQ

-281 GAVNIADSDESL
+281 GAVNIADSDTGL
-293 LEDLSMERII
+293 LEDLSLERII

-319 EAAQK
+319 AAAQK

-330 TSNPAWDTLSAVQN
+330 TSNPAWETLSAVQN
-344 GNFYIM
+344 GRFYIM

-377 A
+377 G

>member
-1 MFIHL
+1 
-6 APQCER
+6 
-12 IAAFALRGIALLDT
+12 
-26 VPARGVY
+26 
-33 WADNQPKGINKMM
+33 MM
-46 KRIFPVLCAAILLAG
+46 NRIFPVLCAALLLTG
-61 CGAQAAVESSAPE
+61 CGASTVAESSAPAPGSE
-74 QTATAESTVE
+74 TAESAPASPE
-84 STATTEAAAE
+84 TAA
-94 GTTLTFTDDLD
+94 TTLTFTDDLD
-105 REVTVPVQP
+105 REVTVPANP
-114 QRVAVLLGSYTDVWC
+114 ERVAVLLGSYADVWC

-134 DTLVAAADDAWT
+134 DSLVAAASDAWT
-146 DFDLG
+146 DFDLN

-165 NMEELIVAQPDL
+165 NLEELIASAPDL

-194 EELGVPVIYFGVNSF
+194 EQLGVPVAYFGVNSF
-209 TDYLE
+209 NDYLE
-214 MLDVCTQIT
+214 MLDVCTRIT

-238 QVDAAKAQ
+238 QVDKAKEQ

-281 GAVNIADSDESL
+281 GAVNIADSDTGL
-293 LEDLSMERII
+293 LEDLSLERII

-319 EAAQK
+319 AAAQK

-330 TSNPAWDTLSAVQN
+330 TSNPAWETLSAVQN
-344 GNFYIM
+344 GRFYIM